1 MTEMWRKNQPQKE
14 TEKQRPVVVGY
25 ARVSAPK
32 QKEDLER
39 QKEKLLA
46 YAQTQNVHLYK
57 IFWDIGSGMNEERK
71 GLQRMLKTITTQDI
85 DGIVCTYSDRLAR
98 FGTTLM
104 SHYCKTF
111 GTKII
116 SLSTPLEQ
124 TVETQLVDDVL
135 ALVTSFAGK
144 LHRQRRKKKKKEVMR

>member
-57 IFWDIGSGMNEERK
+57 IFWI
-71 GLQRMLKTITTQDI
+71 
-85 DGIVCTYSDRLAR
+85 
-98 FGTTLM
+98 
-104 SHYCKTF
+104 
-111 GTKII
+111 
-116 SLSTPLEQ
+116 
-124 TVETQLVDDVL
+124 
-135 ALVTSFAGK
+135 
-144 LHRQRRKKKKKEVMR
+144 